1 MRTLPRAAQLFVLAV
16 VLAGG
21 ILLIASLRLANFD
34 RVPLLITLVVG
45 AMVCARLKL
54 RLPTTKNRSTM
65 SVSSCVVFTSL
76 LLLGPHP
83 TMVVAVAGA
92 WCQSTFGTRRPNHLY
107 QTLFNIASLL
117 LAVQAFGLVYRLLG
131 GTVGQVVWPDIAT
144 PVGSATLAYFLVNVG
159 AVAVVVALSTRE
171 RIAYVWHHD
180 FIWGAPS
187 YFVAAG
193 AAVLVAAAVERSAYA
208 FIPLAVTPIYV
219 TYRTYQAYAGRLED
233 ERRHREIIQSLQEG
247 MFVLTHAGVVDLWND
262 AIERITGISRQEV
275 LNREL
280 FKAVPALLNTGIEPA
295 VTAALRDGATSEV
308 ERVEFIAG
316 GMRRILHI
324 RLLPFAGGLTGFV
337 SDITDR
343 AAAEEA
349 LRVSEERYALA
360 LAGANDGIWD
370 WDLTNDVMYFSL
382 RWNAM
387 LGLTAENTS
396 TSPTEW
402 FARVHAEDIAPL
414 KAAIAAHCSDPSGH
428 FEHEHRICHRDGT
441 YRWMLCRGVAV
452 RGSAGRVVRLAGSL
466 TDVTERHLAQEQLR
480 QAALHDPLTG
490 LPNRAL
496 FMEMLE
502 HALAQSQRSANR
514 LFGTLF
520 IDVDRFKAVND
531 RLGHFVGD
539 QLLVAVTKRLQT
551 CVRSGDVIA
560 RLGGDEFTVLLNEL
574 RHPAEVSLTAT
585 RIKESFTMPFD
596 LEGNEVFVTAS
607 IGVAL
612 SSTGYSRAE
621 DILRDADTA
630 MYRAKALGRN
640 RQEIFD
646 VSMRVRAIDRLNL
659 ENDIRLGVERGEFYL
674 CYQPI
679 VSLATEQLVSFE
691 ALLRWRRRD
700 GRTIMPVEFIPLA
713 EEVGLIDLV
722 GIWSLREAC
731 QQLAA
736 WNRRFPIASQLAVTV
751 NVSGRQ
757 LMHPEFIEHVTAAV
771 RDAGIRP
778 DSLCLEITETTLMH
792 SLDLAANVLGAL
804 RALGVQ
810 VFLDDFGSGYSS
822 LSYLHRFPLNTIKI
836 DRSFISRLAADKREP
851 AIVESIVAL
860 ARNVGANV
868 VAEGVETRDQLR
880 RLRQIGCGYG
890 QGFLFAEPMVP
901 TAVEA
906 LLTHNAVVPART
918 VADRPPRTFANV
930 H

>member
-16 VLAGG
+16 VLSGG
-21 ILLIASLRLANFD
+21 VLLIASLRLANFD

-65 SVSSCVVFTSL
+65 SVSSCVMFTSL

-92 WCQSTFGTRRPNHLY
+92 WCQSTFGTRHPNRSY
-107 QTLFNIASLL
+107 QTLFNIASVL
-117 LAVQAFGLVYRLLG
+117 LAVQAFGLVYRLTG

-144 PVGSATLAYFLVNVG
+144 PVGIATLAYFVVNVG
-159 AVAVVVALSTRE
+159 AVAVAVALSTRE

-180 FIWGAPS
+180 FVWGAPS

-193 AAVLVAAAVERSAYA
+193 AAVLVAAAVDRSAYA
-208 FIPLAVTPIYV
+208 FIPLAVTPLYV

-233 ERRHREIIQSLQEG
+233 ERRHREIIQSLNEG
-247 MFVLTHAGVVDLWND
+247 MFVVTHAGVVELWND
-262 AIERITGISRQEV
+262 AIERITGIGRQDV

-280 FKAVPALLNTGIEPA
+280 FKAVPAFVNAGIAPA
-295 VTAALRDGATSEV
+295 VTATLRGGASSEL
-308 ERVEFIAG
+308 ERVEFIAAG
-316 GMRRILHI
+316 VRRILQI

-360 LAGANDGIWD
+360 VAGANDGIWD

-382 RWNAM
+382 RWKAM
-387 LGLTAENTS
+387 LGLTAEETS
-396 TSPTEW
+396 TSPMEW
-402 FARVHAEDIAPL
+402 FARVHAEDIGPL
-414 KAAIAAHCSDPSGH
+414 EAAIAAHCSDPSGP

-452 RGSAGRVVRLAGSL
+452 RGGDRRVVRLAGSL
-466 TDVTERHLAQEQLR
+466 TDVTEHHLAQEQLR

-496 FMEMLE
+496 FMGRLE
-502 HALAQSQRSANR
+502 RALAQSKRSTNR

-520 IDVDRFKAVND
+520 IDLDRFKAVND

-539 QLLVAVTKRLQT
+539 QLLIAVTKRLQA
-551 CVRSGDVIA
+551 CVRGGDVIA

-574 RHPAEVSLTAT
+574 RHPAEVTLTAT
-585 RIKESFTMPFD
+585 RIKESFTMPFE

-612 SSTGYSRAE
+612 SSTGYNRAE

-646 VSMRVRAIDRLNL
+646 VSMRARAIDWLNL
-659 ENDIRLGVERGEFYL
+659 ENDIRRGVERGEFHL

-700 GRTIMPVEFIPLA
+700 GRVVMPVEFIALA
-713 EEVGLIDLV
+713 EDAGLIDLV

-736 WNRRFPIASQLAVTV
+736 WTRCFPTASQLAVTV

-757 LMHPEFIEHVTAAV
+757 LVHPEFIDHVTAAV

-792 SLDLAANVLGAL
+792 SLDVAANVLGEL

-836 DRSFISRLAADKREP
+836 DRSFISSLAADKREP

-868 VAEGVETRDQLR
+868 IAEGVETRDQLR
-880 RLRQIGCGYG
+880 RLQQIGCGYG
-890 QGFLFAEPMVP
+890 QGFLFAEPLAP
-901 TAVEA
+901 AAAEA
-906 LLTHNAVVPART
+906 LLIRNAVMPTHT
-918 VADRPPRTFANV
+918 VGDRLPPRIANV

>member
-16 VLAGG
+16 VLSGG

-34 RVPLLITLVVG
+34 RVPLLIALVVG

-65 SVSSCVVFTSL
+65 SVSSGVVFTSL
-76 LLLGPHP
+76 LLLGPHA

-92 WCQSTFGTRRPNHLY
+92 WSQSTFGTRNPNRPY

-117 LAVQAFGLVYRLLG
+117 LAVQAFGLVYRLMG

-144 PVGSATLAYFLVNVG
+144 PVGTATLAYFLVNVG

-193 AAVLVAAAVERSAYA
+193 AAVLVAAAVDRSAYA

-247 MFVLTHAGVVDLWND
+247 MFVLTHAGVVELWND
-262 AIERITGISRQEV
+262 AIERYTGINRQEV

-280 FKAVPALLNTGIEPA
+280 FKAVPALLNTGLGPA
-295 VTAALRDGATSEV
+295 VTATLRGGAAFEL
-308 ERVEFIAG
+308 ERVEFIAAG
-316 GMRRILHI
+316 KRRILHI

-382 RWNAM
+382 RWKAM
-387 LGLTAENTS
+387 LGLTEETS
-396 TSPTEW
+396 TSPMEW

-414 KAAIAAHCSDPSGH
+414 KAAIAAHCSAPSGH

-452 RGSAGRVVRLAGSL
+452 RGGDSRVLRLAGSL
-466 TDVTERHLAQEQLR
+466 TDVTDRHFAQEQLR

-502 HALAQSQRSANR
+502 HALAQSKRSANR
-514 LFGTLF
+514 LFATLF

-539 QLLVAVTKRLQT
+539 QLLIAVTKRLQT

-585 RIKESFTMPFD
+585 RIKESFAMPFD

-612 SSTGYSRAE
+612 SSTAYSRAE

-659 ENDIRLGVERGEFYL
+659 ENDIRRGVERGEFHL

-679 VSLATEQLVSFE
+679 VSLATEQVVSFE
-691 ALLRWRRRD
+691 ALLRWKRRD
-700 GRTIMPVEFIPLA
+700 GRTIMPVDFIPLA
-713 EEVGLIDLV
+713 EEAGLIDLV

-736 WNRRFPIASQLAVTV
+736 WNRRFPIASHLAVTV

-771 RDAGIRP
+771 RDAGIPP
-778 DSLCLEITETTLMH
+778 DNLCLEITETTLMH
-792 SLDLAANVLGAL
+792 SLDVAANVLGEL

-836 DRSFISRLAADKREP
+836 DRSFISRLAADNREP

-868 VAEGVETRDQLR
+868 IAEGVETRDQLR

-890 QGFLFAEPMVP
+890 QGFLFAQPLAP
-901 TAVEA
+901 TAAET
-906 LLTHNAVVPART
+906 LLTHDALIPTHMVGDRSAR
-918 VADRPPRTFANV
+918 RIANV